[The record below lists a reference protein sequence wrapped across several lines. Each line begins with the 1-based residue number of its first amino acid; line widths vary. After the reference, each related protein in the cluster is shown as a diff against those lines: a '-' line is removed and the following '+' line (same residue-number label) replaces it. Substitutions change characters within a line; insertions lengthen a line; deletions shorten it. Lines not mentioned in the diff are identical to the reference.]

1 MGDGAMDI
9 ERFKRIAAATG
20 FQQTEDEET
29 LCHHDHLP
37 LEQFLG
43 LIEQIKQ
50 HGFNLTEVELRFA
63 DADDEVIVLT
73 HDPDDDT
80 AFLELLAAEEEIE
93 Y

>member
-1 MGDGAMDI
+1 MDI

-20 FQQTEDEET
+20 FQPTEDEET